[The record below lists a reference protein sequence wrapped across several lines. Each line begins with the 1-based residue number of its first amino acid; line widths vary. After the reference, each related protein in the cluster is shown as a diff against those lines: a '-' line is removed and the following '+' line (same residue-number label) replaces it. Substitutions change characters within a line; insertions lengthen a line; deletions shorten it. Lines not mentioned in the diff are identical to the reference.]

1 MKKIIQLGLVLSS
14 ALILSACGLQTK
26 SNTQNNNS
34 NQNQVQNQAQ
44 KFSLKDLISQG
55 ISQKCTWE
63 NNQDG
68 QKSSGEMLIKGNK
81 FNQTIKIDNPNGQT
95 EFKSIS
101 DGQWLYTWSNDS
113 TAGNMAFKTKLEDPK
128 DLTNGQSDD
137 QNSSGINW
145 NQQYEFH
152 CSPTVTT
159 DADFQPPKDVQFQDY
174 SKMMEDWQKLVPSMT
189 VDSE

>member
-26 SNTQNNNS
+26 SSLQKNNNNQTQN
-34 NQNQVQNQAQ
+34 QTQ

-55 ISQKCTWE
+55 VSQKCTWE
-63 NNQDG
+63 YNQDG

-81 FNQTIKIDNPNGQT
+81 FNQTIKVNNPNGQT
-95 EFKSIS
+95 DFKSIS

-113 TAGNMAFKTKLEDPK
+113 TTGNMAFKTKLEDP
-128 DLTNGQSDD
+128 
-137 QNSSGINW
+137 QNSTDQSNNQSSSGVNW
-145 NQQYEFH
+145 DQQYDFH

-159 DADFQPPKDVQFQDY
+159 DSDFQPPKDINFLDMNDY
-174 SKMMEDWQKLVPSMT
+174 LESMQKLLPSG
-189 VDSE
+189 VQIPQ